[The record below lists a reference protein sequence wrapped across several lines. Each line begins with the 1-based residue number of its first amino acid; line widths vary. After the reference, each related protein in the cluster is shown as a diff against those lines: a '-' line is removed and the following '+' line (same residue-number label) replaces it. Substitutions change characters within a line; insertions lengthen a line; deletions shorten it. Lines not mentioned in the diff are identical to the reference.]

1 MITTE
6 AMTKRK
12 RSVHYVNNRDF
23 LDALVV
29 YKRDCAQAKEENTDR
44 PIIPR
49 YIGECFMKIATHYA
63 YKPNFANYCV
73 DSSTEALTDRGWLNY
88 AEIRITDKILS
99 YDQESKKLMWS
110 NIIDIFINENYS
122 GKMHHLT
129 NHGLD
134 MFVTPGHRVLLQ
146 DKGLTPVEK
155 IEQYDSIIL
164 NVNQTV
170 LLSECTVNI
179 LNHYEGVIWCPT
191 TEYGSFMCRRNGRV
205 YLTGNSYK
213 EDLISDSV
221 ENMSRY
227 VLNFDPEKST
237 NPFAYFTQITHFAF
251 LRRIKTEKKE
261 TEKKAMIIERLN
273 FDDVMFDD
281 GDFTD
286 NYSDYSSIKD
296 NVYLRT
302 RI

>member
-23 LDALVV
+23 LDALVS
-29 YKRDCAQAKEENTDR
+29 YKKACAQAEEENIER

-49 YIGECFMKIATHYA
+49 YIGECFIKIATHYA
-63 YKPNFANYCV
+63 YKPNFANY
-73 DSSTEALTDRGWLNY
+73 
-88 AEIRITDKILS
+88 
-99 YDQESKKLMWS
+99 
-110 NIIDIFINENYS
+110 
-122 GKMHHLT
+122 
-129 NHGLD
+129 
-134 MFVTPGHRVLLQ
+134 
-146 DKGLTPVEK
+146 
-155 IEQYDSIIL
+155 
-164 NVNQTV
+164 
-170 LLSECTVNI
+170 
-179 LNHYEGVIWCPT
+179 
-191 TEYGSFMCRRNGRV
+191 
-205 YLTGNSYK
+205 SYK

-227 VLNFDPEKST
+227 VLNFNPEKST

-273 FDDVMFDD
+273 FDEVMFDD

-286 NYSDYSSIKD
+286 NYSDYSSIRD
-296 NVYLRT
+296 NVYTRT

>member
-23 LDALVV
+23 LDALIS
-29 YKRDCAQAKEENTDR
+29 YKKACAQAEEENAER

-49 YIGECFMKIATHYA
+49 YIGECFIKIATHYA
-63 YKPNFANYCV
+63 YKPNFANY
-73 DSSTEALTDRGWLNY
+73 
-88 AEIRITDKILS
+88 
-99 YDQESKKLMWS
+99 
-110 NIIDIFINENYS
+110 
-122 GKMHHLT
+122 
-129 NHGLD
+129 
-134 MFVTPGHRVLLQ
+134 
-146 DKGLTPVEK
+146 
-155 IEQYDSIIL
+155 
-164 NVNQTV
+164 
-170 LLSECTVNI
+170 
-179 LNHYEGVIWCPT
+179 
-191 TEYGSFMCRRNGRV
+191 
-205 YLTGNSYK
+205 SYK

-227 VLNFDPEKST
+227 VLNFNPEKST

-273 FDDVMFDD
+273 FDEVMFDD

-286 NYSDYSSIKD
+286 NYSDYSSIRD
-296 NVYLRT
+296 NVYTRT

>member
-23 LDALVV
+23 LDALIS
-29 YKRDCAQAKEENTDR
+29 YKKACALAEEENAER

-49 YIGECFMKIATHYA
+49 YIGECFIKIATHYA
-63 YKPNFANYCV
+63 YKPNFANY
-73 DSSTEALTDRGWLNY
+73 
-88 AEIRITDKILS
+88 
-99 YDQESKKLMWS
+99 
-110 NIIDIFINENYS
+110 
-122 GKMHHLT
+122 
-129 NHGLD
+129 
-134 MFVTPGHRVLLQ
+134 
-146 DKGLTPVEK
+146 
-155 IEQYDSIIL
+155 
-164 NVNQTV
+164 
-170 LLSECTVNI
+170 
-179 LNHYEGVIWCPT
+179 
-191 TEYGSFMCRRNGRV
+191 
-205 YLTGNSYK
+205 SYK

-227 VLNFDPEKST
+227 VLNFNPEKST

-273 FDDVMFDD
+273 FDEVMFDD
-281 GDFTD
+281 GDFID
-286 NYSDYSSIKD
+286 NYSDYSSIRD
-296 NVYLRT
+296 NVYTRT